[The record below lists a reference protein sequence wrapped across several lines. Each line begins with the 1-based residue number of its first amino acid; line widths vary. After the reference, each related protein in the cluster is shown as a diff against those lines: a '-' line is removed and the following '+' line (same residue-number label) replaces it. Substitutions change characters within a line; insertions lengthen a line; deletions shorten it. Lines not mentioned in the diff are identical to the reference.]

1 MDLLAQAIDLWRGAA
16 LVEFAAEEWAYGE
29 AARLN
34 ERHLAAIEDW
44 IDALVTMGRT
54 AEAAAHAEALIA
66 EHPLRERPRALY
78 MTALA
83 AEGRTA
89 EALRAYQ
96 AYRHSLIEVGTEPS
110 AELRRLERRILEG
123 DELVDRVL
131 GSVPVRSAMTNLP
144 TVERLIGRDDDAKR
158 VVELVGSHRLVTI
171 TGPGG
176 VGKSRLALAVAHE
189 VAADAADGPWLV
201 ELAPL
206 GGLASVVG
214 AVAGVVSLRSMPATS
229 AELVEQIGT
238 RQMLLVLDNC
248 EHLIEEVALLVAALV
263 AGCPGVRVLA
273 TSQEALTVDG
283 EHVWTLAPLAEEP
296 AVALFEERAW
306 AVRPDLA
313 SDPATVGGI
322 VRRLDGLPLAIELAA
337 ARVATLSPGDIA
349 SQLDDRFSLLSGG
362 LRGRHP
368 RHRGLA
374 AMVDWGH
381 GHCEPGEQRLFRRL
395 GVFAGSFTRDA
406 AVEVADV
413 EAIGGRRFAAELD
426 QLVRRSMV
434 VADVA
439 GDATRYR
446 LLETLRHYA
455 VDRLAEAGET
465 ETMGRRHAEWY
476 TEMALGFKGVDTPDE
491 TQWLARGCG

>member
-1 MDLLAQAIDLWRGAA
+1 MDLLAQALDLWRGAA
-16 LVEFAAEEWAYGE
+16 LVEFAAEEWACGE

-66 EHPLRERPRALY
+66 EQPLRERPRALY

-89 EALRAYQ
+89 EALRTYQ

-131 GSVPVRSAMTNLP
+131 GSVPVRSVMTNLP

-176 VGKSRLALAVAHE
+176 VGKSRLALAVAHQ

-248 EHLIEEVALLVAALV
+248 EHLIEEVAHLVAALV

-273 TSQEALTVDG
+273 TSQEALTIDG
-283 EHVWTLAPLAEEP
+283 EHIWTLAPLAEEP
-296 AVALFEERAW
+296 AVTLFEERAW

-313 SDPATVGGI
+313 SDPATVGVI

-337 ARVATLSPGDIA
+337 AR
-349 SQLDDRFSLLSGG
+349 
-362 LRGRHP
+362 GRDTQP
-368 RHRGLA
+368 R
-374 AMVDWGH
+374 
-381 GHCEPGEQRLFRRL
+381 
-395 GVFAGSFTRDA
+395 
-406 AVEVADV
+406 
-413 EAIGGRRFAAELD
+413 
-426 QLVRRSMV
+426 
-434 VADVA
+434 
-439 GDATRYR
+439 
-446 LLETLRHYA
+446 
-455 VDRLAEAGET
+455 
-465 ETMGRRHAEWY
+465 
-476 TEMALGFKGVDTPDE
+476 
-491 TQWLARGCG
+491 